1 MNKLEYAKIAK
12 LAQLGRH
19 DISAFIQETL
29 GIKDYQFSFGNFE
42 GTEFVTLFTK
52 CDSTMYVSFR
62 GTQLSS
68 ADIVPH
74 AVRCSTQTIN
84 MGKVHSGYLAKF
96 NQVIP
101 TLIRRL
107 RSNGVKSIVFVGH
120 SLGGAIAQLAYLYF
134 SKRFAGKEVRCVTFG
149 SCKPIKLLPSK
160 PAKQKLI
167 VDVQNYYLLKDYVG
181 MFPFGYNVIAEP
193 IVLNSDKAYSKDT
206 VPVWGL
212 GQALNSIFVTKRHC
226 IDTYI
231 KEIGV
236 LDHEK

>member
-1 MNKLEYAKIAK
+1 MNILDYAKLAK

-19 DISAFIQETL
+19 DISAFIRESL
-29 GIKDYQFSFGNFE
+29 GVKNYQFSFGDFK
-42 GTEFVTLFTK
+42 GTEFITLLDK
-52 CDSTMYVSFR
+52 SSNTMYVSFR

-107 RSNGVKSIVFVGH
+107 RSNGIKSIVFVGH

-134 SKRFAGKEVRCVTFG
+134 SKRFAGKEVKCVTFG
-149 SCKPIKLLPSK
+149 SCKPIKLLPSS
-160 PAKQKLI
+160 PTKQRLI
-167 VDVQNYYLLKDYVG
+167 ADVQNYYLLKDYVG

-193 IVLNSDKAYSKDT
+193 IVLNSDQAYSKDT

-212 GQALNSIFVTKRHC
+212 GKAVSSIFVTKRHC

-236 LDHEK
+236 LEHDK